1 MPRDTT
7 PPDPYTYGLAA
18 LSRRELTER
27 QLRMRL
33 ARRGCEAAAVD
44 AAIDR
49 LRREQLLDDRRA
61 ARAYARTEARVKHR
75 GPLRIRRSRA
85 ASRASS
91 TGRSS
96 NPTTTACRAS
106 ERSLEAMG
114 IDRSEALQAVD
125 EGFEDRPVDEALE
138 AALDRRVRGP
148 IADDRHAQRLIGY
161 LVRQGFDLGAS
172 AAAVRRRRR
181 GDPE

>member
-1 MPRDTT
+1 
-7 PPDPYTYGLAA
+7 
-18 LSRRELTER
+18 
-27 QLRMRL
+27 MRL

-75 GPLRIRRSRA
+75 GPLRIR
-85 ASRASS
+85 
-91 TGRSS
+91 
-96 NPTTTACRAS
+96 
-106 ERSLEAMG
+106 RSLEAMG

-181 GDPE
+181 GDAE

>member
-1 MPRDTT
+1 
-7 PPDPYTYGLAA
+7 
-18 LSRRELTER
+18 
-27 QLRMRL
+27 MRL

-75 GPLRIRRSRA
+75 GPLRIR
-85 ASRASS
+85 
-91 TGRSS
+91 
-96 NPTTTACRAS
+96 
-106 ERSLEAMG
+106 RSLEAMG

>member
-1 MPRDTT
+1 
-7 PPDPYTYGLAA
+7 
-18 LSRRELTER
+18 
-27 QLRMRL
+27 MRL
-33 ARRGCEAAAVD
+33 ARRGCDAAAVD

-75 GPLRIRRSRA
+75 GPLRIR
-85 ASRASS
+85 
-91 TGRSS
+91 
-96 NPTTTACRAS
+96 
-106 ERSLEAMG
+106 RSLEAMG

>member
-33 ARRGCEAAAVD
+33 ARRGCDAAAVD

-75 GPLRIRRSRA
+75 GPLRIRRSLA
-85 ASRASS
+85 
-91 TGRSS
+91 
-96 NPTTTACRAS
+96 
-106 ERSLEAMG
+106 AMG
-114 IDRSEALQAVD
+114 IDRSEARQAVD

>member
-1 MPRDTT
+1 
-7 PPDPYTYGLAA
+7 
-18 LSRRELTER
+18 
-27 QLRMRL
+27 MRL

-75 GPLRIRRSRA
+75 GPLRIRRS
-85 ASRASS
+85 
-91 TGRSS
+91 
-96 NPTTTACRAS
+96 
-106 ERSLEAMG
+106 LEAMG
-114 IDRSEALQAVD
+114 IDRSEARQAVD

-181 GDPE
+181 GDAE

>member
-1 MPRDTT
+1 
-7 PPDPYTYGLAA
+7 
-18 LSRRELTER
+18 
-27 QLRMRL
+27 MRL

-75 GPLRIRRSRA
+75 GPLRIR
-85 ASRASS
+85 
-91 TGRSS
+91 
-96 NPTTTACRAS
+96 
-106 ERSLEAMG
+106 RSLEAMG

-172 AAAVRRRRR
+172 AAAVRRRRK
-181 GDPE
+181 GE